1 MRSTI
6 TLLLLSF
13 LLIACK
19 KDENQAETEAEV
31 VNNWKDFK
39 LSDNVKTVTEQSFLL
54 VNGQKAKPATENP
67 NSYNTAL
74 EFSASG
80 SLVREKKNLMDGGL
94 LEETTFTNKDKKLLV
109 SQYVSP
115 GKAFTTK
122 YSWDDNGNNTI
133 ITRRNPEGMQLEK
146 TLNTFIKNQ
155 RVEVRRF
162 DDKDNLVDRNTYIF
176 GNNGKIREEKSFLR
190 ETSVQYI
197 TTYTYDSNNN
207 LQIEQRLNSD
217 YKRLY
222 TINNKYNTKNL
233 LLQTETLNKDNKL
246 EYSEVR
252 TFDAKGNMTSNRIY
266 DGFADGKILE
276 EFKYDKNNNLTERKE
291 IINQAITS
299 HQLLTYDNH
308 NNVVYEKTVGK
319 DSKLIVDRKVHY
331 EYDKNGNWIKKTI
344 TIDNEPKYVV
354 ERKITYYK

>member
-1 MRSTI
+1 MKSTF
-6 TLLLLSF
+6 TLFLLSF

-19 KDENQAETEAEV
+19 KDENQTETEAEI

-39 LSDNVKTVTEQSFLL
+39 LTDNVKTVTEKSFLL
-54 VNGQKAKPATENP
+54 ANGQKAKPATENP
-67 NSYNTAL
+67 TGYNTAL
-74 EFSASG
+74 EFSDSG
-80 SLVREKKNLMDGGL
+80 SLIREKKNLLDGNL
-94 LEETTFTNKDKKLLV
+94 LEETTFINKDKKLLV

-122 YSWDDNGNNTI
+122 YSWDENGNNTI

-207 LQIEQRLNSD
+207 LQTEQRLNSD

-222 TINNKYNTKNL
+222 TINNKYNNKNQ
-233 LLQTETLNKDNKL
+233 LLQTETLNKDNTL

-252 TFDAKGNMTSNRIY
+252 TYDTKGNMTSNRTY

-276 EFKYDKNNNLTERKE
+276 EFKYDNNNNLIERKE
-291 IINQAITS
+291 IVNQEIVS
-299 HQLLTYDNH
+299 HQLYTFDDH
-308 NNVVYEKTVGK
+308 NNMIYEKTVGK
-319 DSKLIVDRKVHY
+319 TNKSAIDRKIRY
-331 EYDKNGNWIKKTI
+331 EYDKKGNWIKKTI

-354 ERKITYYK
+354 ERTITYYK

>member
-1 MRSTI
+1 MRSTF
-6 TLLLLSF
+6 TLFLLSF

-19 KDENQAETEAEV
+19 KDENQTEAEAEI

-39 LSDNVKTVTEQSFLL
+39 LTDNVKTVTEKSFLL

-67 NSYNTAL
+67 NGYNTAL
-74 EFSASG
+74 EFSDSG
-80 SLVREKKNLMDGGL
+80 SLIHEKKILFEGGL
-94 LEETTFTNKDKKLLV
+94 LEETTFINKDKKLLV
-109 SQYVSP
+109 SQYISP

-162 DDKDNLVDRNTYIF
+162 DDKDNLVDRNTYTF
-176 GNNGKIREEKSFLR
+176 GSNGKIREEKSFLR

-207 LQIEQRLNSD
+207 LQTEQRLNPD

-222 TINNKYNTKNL
+222 TINNKYNDKNKL
-233 LLQTETLNKDNKL
+233 QQTETLNKDNKL
-246 EYSEVR
+246 EYSEVH
-252 TFDAKGNMTSNRIY
+252 TFDAKGNMIANRIY
-266 DGFADGKILE
+266 DGFVEGKILE
-276 EFKYDKNNNLTERKE
+276 EFKYDHNNNLTERKE
-291 IINQAITS
+291 IVNQEILS
-299 HQLLTYDNH
+299 HQLFSYDDH
-308 NNVVYEKTVGK
+308 NNVVYEKTIGK
-319 DSKLIVDRKVHY
+319 GSKVAIDRKIRY
-331 EYDKNGNWIKKTI
+331 EYDKKGNWIKKTI

-354 ERKITYYK
+354 ERTITYYN